1 MGNHHSFYDELMQ
14 QLLGNKAQETDNA
27 FLCKLFLQHLPSN
40 VGMILAST
48 SLLLLLLL
56 LLLLAQ
62 VTYNQVQ
69 PLRINY
75 LASSH
80 RGIIALIVSSKI
92 V

>member
-1 MGNHHSFYDELMQ
+1 MVCTTSGTTNQAPKPSRTST
-14 QLLGNKAQETDNA
+14 ETNAHVVHA
-27 FLCKLFLQHLPSN
+27 FLVQ
-40 VGMILAST
+40 
-48 SLLLLLLL
+48 LL

-80 RGIIALIVSSKI
+80 RGIKALIVCSIKI